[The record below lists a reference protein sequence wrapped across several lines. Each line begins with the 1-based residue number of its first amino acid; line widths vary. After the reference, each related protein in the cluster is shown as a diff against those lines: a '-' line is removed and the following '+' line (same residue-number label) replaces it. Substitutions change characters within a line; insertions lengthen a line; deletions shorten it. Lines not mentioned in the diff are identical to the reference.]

1 MITIDLSILA
11 EIIGMLIL
19 IVVLN
24 SMLYEPLR
32 RVIRERKEQMDAL
45 EGEAVKYEDRIK
57 SLVEDYERK
66 LQEARKAGQA
76 EFEKLRNEAREE
88 EKKLVEESTK
98 EAEAKRQ
105 ELMQQLTSQIE
116 AAKKELQAKAEAFAA
131 EIAQKLLGRAV

>member
-1 MITIDLSILA
+1 MITIDFSILA
-11 EIIGMLIL
+11 EIIGILIL

-32 RVIRERKEQMDAL
+32 RVMKERKEQMDAL
-45 EGEAVKYEDRIK
+45 EGEAVRFEDRIK
-57 SLVEDYERK
+57 SLVADYERK
-66 LQEARKAGQA
+66 LQEARQAGKA
-76 EFEKLRNEAREE
+76 EFEKLRAEAREE
-88 EKKLVEESTK
+88 ERKLVEESTK

-116 AAKKELQAKAEAFAA
+116 AAKKELQAKAEAFAV